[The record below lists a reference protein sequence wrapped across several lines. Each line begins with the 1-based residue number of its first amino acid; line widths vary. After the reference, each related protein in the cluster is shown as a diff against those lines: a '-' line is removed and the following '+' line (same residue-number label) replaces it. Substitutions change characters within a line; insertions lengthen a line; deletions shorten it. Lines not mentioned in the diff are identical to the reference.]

1 MKKLIFILFQI
12 LALNLLAQDTLLK
25 VIQLDDVIISED
37 NNGFTVEDFIHYVK
51 NDTTFYKGFK
61 HLRYYQHK
69 YSSSLNVYNKKN
81 KKIGVLNKQGT
92 HFSDGESAFVVDDS
106 LYVEGKIFKR
116 NGSHKFYTT
125 KAFDEVFFPYD
136 SMNVSLEINKN
147 KNKEESQNVRDA
159 KTIGFSIGTDNVEQS
174 KGGAKKKLAIFDID
188 MQKYYDY
195 IISDTVYNDI
205 ACYVFT
211 VRVKENLEKK
221 QSEKVLI
228 RKVLS
233 YFDKENFNVIY
244 REYKFVYDNWF
255 INLNMDVIVHL
266 DYVGGVHVPT
276 KILYDG
282 FWKVLFFKK
291 ERSDFNL
298 KLFDY
303 QIK

>member
-1 MKKLIFILFQI
+1 MKKLFLILFQI

-69 YSSSLNVYNKKN
+69 YSSSLNIYNKKN

-92 HFSDGESAFVVDDS
+92 HFSDGENAFVVDDS

-116 NGSHKFYTT
+116 NGSHKYYTT
-125 KAFDEVFFPYD
+125 EAFDEVFFPYD
-136 SMNVSLEINKN
+136 SINVSLEINNN

-205 ACYVFT
+205 PCYVFT
-211 VRVKENLEKK
+211 VKVKENLENK
-221 QSEKVLI
+221 QIEKALI

-266 DYVGGVHVPT
+266 NYVGGIHVPT

-291 ERSDFNL
+291 ERADFNL

>member
-1 MKKLIFILFQI
+1 MRKLIFILFQI

-69 YSSSLNVYNKKN
+69 YSSSLNIYNKKN

-116 NGSHKFYTT
+116 NGSHKYYTT
-125 KAFDEVFFPYD
+125 EAFDEVFFPYD
-136 SMNVSLEINKN
+136 SINVSLEINKN

-195 IISDTVYNDI
+195 IISDTVFNDI
-205 ACYVFT
+205 PCYVFT
-211 VRVKENLEKK
+211 VRVKENLENK
-221 QSEKVLI
+221 QIEKALI

-255 INLNMDVIVHL
+255 INLNMDVIVYL

-291 ERSDFNL
+291 ERADFNL

>member
-1 MKKLIFILFQI
+1 MKKLFLILFQI

-69 YSSSLNVYNKKN
+69 YSSSLNIYNKKN
-81 KKIGVLNKQGT
+81 KKIGLLNKQGT
-92 HFSDGESAFVVDDS
+92 HFSDGENAYVVDDS

-116 NGSHKFYTT
+116 NGSHKYYTT
-125 KAFDEVFFPYD
+125 EAFDEVFFPYD
-136 SMNVSLEINKN
+136 SINVSLEINNN

-205 ACYVFT
+205 PCYVFT
-211 VRVKENLEKK
+211 VRVKENLENK
-221 QSEKVLI
+221 QIEKALI

-266 DYVGGVHVPT
+266 DYIGGIHVPT

-291 ERSDFNL
+291 ERADFNL

>member
-1 MKKLIFILFQI
+1 MKKLFLILFQI

-69 YSSSLNVYNKKN
+69 YSSSLNIYNKKN

-92 HFSDGESAFVVDDS
+92 HFTDGESAFVVDDS
-106 LYVEGKIFKR
+106 LYFEGKIFKR
-116 NGSHKFYTT
+116 NGSHKYYTT
-125 KAFDEVFFPYD
+125 EAFDEVFFPYD
-136 SMNVSLEINKN
+136 SINVSLEINNN

-205 ACYVFT
+205 PCYVFT
-211 VRVKENLEKK
+211 VRVKENLENK
-221 QSEKVLI
+221 QIEKALI

-266 DYVGGVHVPT
+266 DYIGGIHVPT

-291 ERSDFNL
+291 ERADFNL

>member
-1 MKKLIFILFQI
+1 MKKLFLILFQI

-51 NDTTFYKGFK
+51 NDTTFYKSFK

-69 YSSSLNVYNKKN
+69 YSSSLNIYNKKN

-92 HFSDGESAFVVDDS
+92 HFSDGDNAFVVDDS

-116 NGSHKFYTT
+116 NGSHKYYTT
-125 KAFDEVFFPYD
+125 EAFDEVFFPYD
-136 SMNVSLEINKN
+136 SINVSLEINNN

-205 ACYVFT
+205 PCYVFT
-211 VRVKENLEKK
+211 VKVKENLENK
-221 QSEKVLI
+221 QIEKALI

-266 DYVGGVHVPT
+266 DYIGDIHVPT

-291 ERSDFNL
+291 ERADFNL

>member
-1 MKKLIFILFQI
+1 MKKLFLILFQI
-12 LALNLLAQDTLLK
+12 LAFNLLAQDTLLK

-69 YSSSLNVYNKKN
+69 YSSSLNIYNKKN
-81 KKIGVLNKQGT
+81 KKIVVLNKKGT

-116 NGSHKFYTT
+116 NGSHKYYTT
-125 KAFDEVFFPYD
+125 EAFDEVFFPYD
-136 SMNVSLEINKN
+136 SINVSLEINNN

-205 ACYVFT
+205 PCYVFT
-211 VRVKENLEKK
+211 VKVKENLENK
-221 QSEKVLI
+221 QIEKALI

-266 DYVGGVHVPT
+266 DYVGGIHVPT

-291 ERSDFNL
+291 ERADFNL

>member
-1 MKKLIFILFQI
+1 MKKLFLILFQI

-69 YSSSLNVYNKKN
+69 YSSSLNIYNKKN

-92 HFSDGESAFVVDDS
+92 HFSDSENAYVVDDS

-116 NGSHKFYTT
+116 NGSHRYYTT
-125 KAFDEVFFPYD
+125 EAFDEVFFPYD
-136 SMNVSLEINKN
+136 SINVSLEINNN
-147 KNKEESQNVRDA
+147 KNKDESQNVRDA

-195 IISDTVYNDI
+195 IISDTIYNDI
-205 ACYVFT
+205 PCYVFT
-211 VRVKENLEKK
+211 VRVKENLENK
-221 QSEKVLI
+221 QIEKALI

-266 DYVGGVHVPT
+266 DYVGGIHVPT

-291 ERSDFNL
+291 ERADFNL

>member
-1 MKKLIFILFQI
+1 MKKLFLILFQI

-69 YSSSLNVYNKKN
+69 YSSSLNIYNKKN

-116 NGSHKFYTT
+116 NGSHKYYTT
-125 KAFDEVFFPYD
+125 EAFDEVFFPYD
-136 SMNVSLEINKN
+136 SINVSLEINNN

-195 IISDTVYNDI
+195 IISDTIYNDVP
-205 ACYVFT
+205 CYVFT
-211 VRVKENLEKK
+211 VRVKENLENR
-221 QSEKVLI
+221 QIEKALI

-266 DYVGGVHVPT
+266 DYVGGIHVPT

-291 ERSDFNL
+291 ERADFNL

>member
-1 MKKLIFILFQI
+1 
-12 LALNLLAQDTLLK
+12 
-25 VIQLDDVIISED
+25 
-37 NNGFTVEDFIHYVK
+37 
-51 NDTTFYKGFK
+51 
-61 HLRYYQHK
+61 
-69 YSSSLNVYNKKN
+69 
-81 KKIGVLNKQGT
+81 VLNKEGT
-92 HFSDGESAFVVDDS
+92 HFSDSENAYVVDDS

-116 NGSHKFYTT
+116 NGSHRYYTT
-125 KAFDEVFFPYD
+125 EAFDEVFFPYD
-136 SMNVSLEINKN
+136 SINVSLDINKNNN

-195 IISDTVYNDI
+195 IISDTVYNDLP
-205 ACYVFT
+205 CYVFT
-211 VRVKENLEKK
+211 VKVKENLENK
-221 QSEKVLI
+221 QIEKALI

-266 DYVGGVHVPT
+266 DYVGGIHVPT

-291 ERSDFNL
+291 ERADFNL

>member
-1 MKKLIFILFQI
+1 MKKLFLILFQI

-25 VIQLDDVIISED
+25 VIQLDDVVISVN

-69 YSSSLNVYNKKN
+69 YSSSLNIYNKKN

-92 HFSDGESAFVVDDS
+92 HFSDGENAFVVDDS

-116 NGSHKFYTT
+116 NGSHKYYTT
-125 KAFDEVFFPYD
+125 EAFDEVFFPYD
-136 SMNVSLEINKN
+136 SINVSLQINNN

-205 ACYVFT
+205 PCYVFT
-211 VRVKENLEKK
+211 VRVKENLENK
-221 QSEKVLI
+221 QIEKALI

-266 DYVGGVHVPT
+266 DYIGGIHVPT

-291 ERSDFNL
+291 ERADFNL

>member
-1 MKKLIFILFQI
+1 MKKLFLILFQI

-69 YSSSLNVYNKKN
+69 YSSSLNIYNKKN

-92 HFSDGESAFVVDDS
+92 HFSDSENAYVVDDS

-116 NGSHKFYTT
+116 NGSHRYYTT
-125 KAFDEVFFPYD
+125 EAFDEVFFPYD
-136 SMNVSLEINKN
+136 SINVSLEINNN

-205 ACYVFT
+205 PCYVFT
-211 VRVKENLEKK
+211 VRVKENLENK
-221 QSEKVLI
+221 QIEKALI

-266 DYVGGVHVPT
+266 DYVRGIHVPT

-291 ERSDFNL
+291 ERADFNL